1 MIFDNYFRLYST
13 NGGVIMAS
21 LYTKIVKAAQ
31 SKKMSIRK
39 LERQAGLSN
48 GTIAKWKQAD
58 PSYPSIIKVANV
70 LGVSTDYFRE
80 ESFKQSR

>member
-1 MIFDNYFRLYST
+1 MANLYS
-13 NGGVIMAS
+13 
-21 LYTKIVKAAQ
+21 KIFETAQ
-31 SKKMSIRK
+31 NKKMSIRK

-48 GTIAKWKQAD
+48 GTIAKWKTAD

-80 ESFKQSR
+80 ESVKQ